1 MTTSKTNI
9 RIGNDS
15 VSTRS
20 FRYDVTWYAWK
31 RDLMADQKSVI
42 ARAKFAKDALSAVGL
57 RTSIFVGSGVN
68 LYTDIIPQ
76 AGIRQNTRKLY

>member
-1 MTTSKTNI
+1 
-9 RIGNDS
+9 
-15 VSTRS
+15 
-20 FRYDVTWYAWK
+20 
-31 RDLMADQKSVI
+31 MADQKSVI